1 MNGVGNDQDGV
12 LVLGATNCPW
22 ELDSAIRRRFEK
34 RIYIPLPDSVAR
46 KVQFQ
51 IRLGKTPHN
60 LSEDDFNMLA
70 ETSDGYSGSDITVVV
85 KEAMM
90 MPVRRCRTATRFR
103 NNPDGTI
110 SPTYPTDPEGFDS
123 SLYKIDGAKLKAPDV
138 TVDDV
143 MSALAQIKPS
153 VGHADLERQI
163 EFTNE
168 FGQDG

>member
-51 IRLGKTPHN
+51 IRLGATPNN
-60 LSEDDFNMLA
+60 LVEDDFNILA
-70 ETSDGYSGSDITVVV
+70 DTSDGYSGSDITVVV

-103 NNPDGTI
+103 NTPDGMI
-110 SPTYPTDPEGFDS
+110 QPTFPTDPEGFDGD
-123 SLYKIDGAKLKAPDV
+123 LYNIDATKLKAPDV

-143 MSALAQIKPS
+143 MSALS
-153 VGHADLERQI
+153 
-163 EFTNE
+163 
-168 FGQDG
+168 